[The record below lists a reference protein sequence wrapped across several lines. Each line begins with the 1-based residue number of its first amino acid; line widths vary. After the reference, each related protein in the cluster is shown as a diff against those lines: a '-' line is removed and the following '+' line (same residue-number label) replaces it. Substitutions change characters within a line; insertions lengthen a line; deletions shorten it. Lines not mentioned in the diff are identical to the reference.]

1 MWGDGMIVVLNDR
14 QFGKNIRFLRR
25 RHRYSRWELANLIC
39 SYPKVIRDWETGRSF
54 DVDAVCL
61 QNIRNLFDVPV
72 ESLID
77 DDLRRTYKARTRMK
91 WAERIRQLTGM

>member
-1 MWGDGMIVVLNDR
+1 MIVVLNDR

-54 DVDAVCL
+54 DVDSGK
-61 QNIRNLFDVPV
+61 LFGISI

-77 DDLRRTYKARTRMK
+77 DDLRRIYKSRK
-91 WAERIRQLTGM
+91 

>member
-1 MWGDGMIVVLNDR
+1 MIVVLNNR
-14 QFGKNIRFLRR
+14 QFGKNLRFLRR

-77 DDLRRTYKARTRMK
+77 DDLRHTYKARTRIK
-91 WAERIRQLTGM
+91 WAERIRKLTGTVG

>member
-1 MWGDGMIVVLNDR
+1 MWGDGMIVVLNDL
-14 QFGKNIRFLRR
+14 QFGKNLRFLRR

-39 SYPKVIRDWETGRSF
+39 AYPKVIRDWETGRSF
-54 DVDAVCL
+54 DVDSVCML
-61 QNIRNLFDVPV
+61 NIGKLFGIPI

-77 DDLRRTYKARTRMK
+77 DDLRHTYKARTRMK